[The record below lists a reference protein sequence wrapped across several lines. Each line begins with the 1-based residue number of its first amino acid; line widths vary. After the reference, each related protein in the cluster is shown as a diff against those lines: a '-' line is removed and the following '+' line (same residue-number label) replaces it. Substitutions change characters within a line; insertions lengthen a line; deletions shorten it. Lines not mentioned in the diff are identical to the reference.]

1 MCSII
6 NKRNYVLK
14 INCLFIFFV
23 FLISALH
30 AQEKSFLQ
38 FADDSIQKD
47 GIIYRNPRLYNLNYT
62 FELHPDFDS
71 INPET
76 DLKVWIPIPK
86 EWDAQK
92 AVKIISV
99 KPKPHGDYTEPEY
112 ENKMLFWDFNKLG
125 IQDSYTVNIQYR
137 LEAFEVHSR
146 IDPKQVK
153 KKYDQNDENY
163 ILNTSS
169 THTLHITPQVRK
181 MVDQI
186 IGSETNPYLKTQ
198 KIFEFV
204 RDKMNYNIVRHIRG
218 SGIHSILNFPVV
230 DSITGE
236 VSYQG
241 QCDHFS
247 VLFVTLCRAAGI
259 PTRGVTGMAGWA
271 PWIKENELQMR
282 SERHTLLSPEGY
294 AAARLYGPFGGHVWA
309 EFFYPG
315 FGWIPVDP
323 TWSRFGN
330 RINRKIIFTKGHDL
344 IIGPNAP
351 ETNENG
357 YGDQWIPLVKGRANL
372 FGWGVWNIGNIR
384 VAKAKISHTSD
395 PYPADAYAEY
405 AEQLFPAQKSEKQ
418 LYNWRKDKMMEFK
431 LAKANFESENI
442 FKNDARLN
450 AKREA
455 YSCNVLRQ
463 ITGKEKFSAIFKEY
477 LNSRLEKRA
486 SVSTEKFEEIAE
498 NVHGKTLGYFFD
510 EWVENH
516 SLPQLK
522 LEKVSMK
529 KVAGKWR
536 ISGRI
541 IQEEKLFHLPL
552 ELLVQSESD
561 TLKHEIWLDSMS
573 YNFDFSTQGKPEK
586 IIIDPDYHIP
596 TDRWMPPQ
604 LEMLWYSYPD
614 FTVVYGTLKE
624 SQANKAAAERFV
636 AEFAGL
642 DDDIVIADTV
652 INEEV
657 LNSKCL
663 ILFGRPETNQ
673 VSQHFKDFFPVKFS
687 GDQFSLNGV
696 NYDQPSQ
703 GVAQII
709 ENPLNSGSMI
719 ILFAGLSD
727 EATGNVCDKKEWREE
742 MDGNFVIDYDA
753 SYVIFDDHKKL
764 ESGDWKDTKSNMVWV
779 F

>member
-1 MCSII
+1 MK
-6 NKRNYVLK
+6 KR
-14 INCLFIFFV
+14 ICC
-23 FLISALH
+23 LISIVIISANLSV
-30 AQEKSFLQ
+30 AQ
-38 FADDSIQKD
+38 
-47 GIIYRNPRLYNLNYT
+47 IIYRNPRVYNVNYT

-71 INPET
+71 INPKT
-76 DLKVWIPIPK
+76 DLKLWIPVPR
-86 EWDAQK
+86 EWDVQK

-99 KPKPHGDYTEPEY
+99 EPEPHGRFTDPEHG
-112 ENKMLFWDFNKLG
+112 NQILFWDFNKFA
-125 IQDSYTVNIQYR
+125 QVDCYMVNINYR
-137 LEAFEVHSR
+137 LEVFETHSR
-146 IDPKQVK
+146 IDLDKVGNYLK
-153 KKYDQNDENY
+153 NGKKYLLY
-163 ILNTSS
+163 TRG
-169 THTLHITPQVRK
+169 TYHTDLTPKIKELSERAVG
-181 MVDQI
+181 D
-186 IGSETNPYLKTQ
+186 ETNPYLKAQ

-204 RDKMNYNIVRHIRG
+204 KENMRYGRVKHLTG
-218 SGIHSILNFPVV
+218 SGTKNLFKLFKI
-230 DSITGE
+230 DSITGDK
-236 VSYQG
+236 YYLG
-241 QCDHFS
+241 QCNHYS
-247 VLFVTLCRAAGI
+247 VFFVAMCRAAGI
-259 PTRGVTGMAGWA
+259 PARGVNGLIGWG
-271 PWIKENELQMR
+271 PWIKQEDLKIEPDNVQ
-282 SERHTLLSPEGY
+282 TKLSKDGLS
-294 AAARLYGPFGGHVWA
+294 ATRVAGPLGGHIWA
-309 EFFYPG
+309 EFYVPDY
-315 FGWIPVDP
+315 GWIPADP
-323 TWSRFGN
+323 TWGSFGTQKN
-330 RINRKIIFTKGHDL
+330 IKIALSKGRDIML
-344 IIGPNAP
+344 GINAP
-351 ETNENG
+351 QNNSNG
-357 YGDQWIPLVKGRANL
+357 YGEQWIPIRNGRVDVTVC
-372 FGWGVWNIGNIR
+372 GVWNIAKIR
-384 VAKAKISHTSD
+384 LARAQISHTSD

-418 LYNWRKDKMMEFK
+418 LLNWRKDKMMEFK

-486 SVSTEKFEEIAE
+486 SVPTEKFEEIAE

-573 YNFDFSTQGKPEK
+573 YNFDFSTHGKPER

-642 DDDIVIADTV
+642 NNEIIKADTV
-652 INEEV
+652 INEED

-673 VSQHFKDFFPVKFS
+673 ASQHFKVFFPVKFS
-687 GDQFSLNGV
+687 GDQFNLNGV

-742 MDGNFVIDYDA
+742 LDGNFLIDYDA